1 MKDMSL
7 KYIVR
12 ECNLSSS
19 EKMFI
24 SDFNVINKNK
34 IANQR
39 LEAFA
44 VYTILKMY
52 MGNDKESGF
61 FLKADPKQ
69 LKFLASDVLFGIDV
83 KFLNRVISSCFEND
97 LFDKTFY
104 DKFNIL
110 TSYDIQD
117 KYFYSENVKRRA
129 LKTISDYRDFVY
141 DSIWEDLKLAD
152 KNKKDACKNDENAC
166 NNKETKQDETETDT
180 QTHTETKTSVL
191 STSDCFSLSDFAS
204 QFPNKKCEDNLT
216 VPENVNL
223 ALLSKKVKESEFLQ
237 DAANLSIKW
246 LIDHYHDII
255 KGTYKGT
262 LKKSTPNQNFTGRDY
277 SDRNLNELFDDLEKI
292 NLEDN
297 L

>member
-1 MKDMSL
+1 MSL

-24 SDFNVINKNK
+24 ADFNVINKNK

-69 LKFLASDVLFGIDV
+69 LKFLASDVLFGIDL

-152 KNKKDACKNDENAC
+152 KNKKVARNNEEIAS
-166 NNKETKQDETETDT
+166 NNKETKQDETQTDT
-180 QTHTETKTSVL
+180 QTNTETKTSVL
-191 STSDCFSLSDFAS
+191 STSTYFSLSDFAS
-204 QFPNKKCEDNLT
+204 QFPNNKCEDNLT

-237 DAANLSIKW
+237 NAANLSIKW
-246 LIDHYHDII
+246 LIEHYPDII
-255 KGTYKGT
+255 QDRYKGT
-262 LKKSTPNQNFTGRDY
+262 LKESTPAQNFTGRDY
-277 SDRNLNELFDDLEKI
+277 SGEDLSKLYT
-292 NLEDN
+292 NLEEVEI
-297 L
+297 

>member
-1 MKDMSL
+1 MSL

-24 SDFNVINKNK
+24 ADFNVINKNK

-69 LKFLASDVLFGIDV
+69 LKFLASDVLFGIDL

-152 KNKKDACKNDENAC
+152 KNKKVARNNEEIAS
-166 NNKETKQDETETDT
+166 NNKETKQDETQTDT
-180 QTHTETKTSVL
+180 QTQIETNSSVL
-191 STSDCFSLSDFAS
+191 NTSDRFSLSDFIS
-204 QFPNKKCEDNLT
+204 QFPNKKCDENLV
-216 VPENVNL
+216 VPEHINL
-223 ALLSKKVKESEFLQ
+223 SLLSKKVKESEFLQ
-237 DAANLSIKW
+237 NANNLSIKW
-246 LIDHYHDII
+246 LIDHYSDII
-255 KGTYKGT
+255 QDRYKGT
-262 LKKSTPNQNFTGRDY
+262 LKESKPTQNFTGRDY
-277 SDRNLNELFDDLEKI
+277 SGEDLSKLYT
-292 NLEDN
+292 NLEEVEI
-297 L
+297 